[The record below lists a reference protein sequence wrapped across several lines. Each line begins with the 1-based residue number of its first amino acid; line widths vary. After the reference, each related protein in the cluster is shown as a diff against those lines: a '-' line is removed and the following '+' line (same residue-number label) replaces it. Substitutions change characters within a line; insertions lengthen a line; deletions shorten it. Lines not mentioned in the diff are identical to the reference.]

1 MNVRPLCLLH
11 LSQGE
16 RSDRIDRCDLGEGMR
31 PIDGPYPLT
40 PTLSPWE
47 WGSTE
52 VAEIVFSFNG
62 QLNHSASGGSRQ

>member
-1 MNVRPLCLLH
+1 MNVLPLRLLH

-16 RSDRIDRCDLGEGMR
+16 SSDRIDRCDPGEGLS

-47 WGSTE
+47 RGSTE
-52 VAEIVFSFNG
+52 VAGIVFSFNG
-62 QLNHSASGGSRQ
+62 QLNRSGSGWRRQ